1 MAKIKITLKRSF
13 IGRQEAQ
20 RVIARSLGLNRIGDV
35 AVHDDTP
42 VIRGMVA
49 KIPHL
54 VEVTNAE

>member
-20 RVIARSLGLNRIGDV
+20 RVIARTLGLNKIGDT
-35 AVHDDTP
+35 AVHEDTP
-42 VIRGMVA
+42 AIRGMIS

-54 VEVTNAE
+54 VEVTSAE